1 MHYHVNERL
10 KLTSRISLSDVNIT
24 QKVIKLSFMMAIQF
38 NFILRSNR
46 KLIQRVRLALTKL

>member
-24 QKVIKLSFMMAIQF
+24 QKVIKLPFMMAIQF